1 MSPWH
6 VVLVALAGWLNREQQ
21 KVIEYLKEENRALRE
36 QLGTKRLRFN
46 DEQRRRLAVKGK
58 ALGMKVLRELGC
70 IVTPDTILRWY
81 RELIAMKY
89 DGSEQRRPGRPSK
102 PEELRVLVVR
112 MAQENPGWGYTRIRD
127 ALANL
132 GHEIARGTIQ
142 AILKDQGIEPAPERS
157 KRSSWRTFLRSH
169 WDAIAAC
176 DFFTIEVLTW
186 NGLTRFYV
194 MFVIALETRRVEIAG
209 IIRQPHGAWMLQVAR
224 NLLDI
229 EDGFLKAKRFLLL
242 DRDPL
247 YTPQVRA
254 FLSSAGVTPIRL
266 PASSPNL
273 NAYAE
278 RFVRSIKSECLS
290 KLVLLGESH
299 LRAAVHEYLI
309 HYHEERNHQGLDGQ
323 IIVPPANINRPGPIV
338 CRERLGGLLR
348 FYHREAA

>member
-89 DGSEQRRPGRPSK
+89 DGSEQRSPGRPSK
-102 PEELRVLVVR
+102 PEELRTLVIR

-132 GHEIARGTIQ
+132 GHEIARGTVQ
-142 AILKDQGIEPAPERS
+142 AILREQGIEPAPERS
-157 KRSSWRTFLRSH
+157 KRTSWKTFLRAH

-176 DFFTIEVLTW
+176 DFFTVEVLTW
-186 NGLTRFYV
+186 TGLTRFYV
-194 MFVIALETRRVEIAG
+194 LFVIALETRRIEIAG
-209 IIRQPHGAWMLQVAR
+209 IIPQPHGAEQSQPERLR
-224 NLLDI
+224 
-229 EDGFLKAKRFLLL
+229 
-242 DRDPL
+242 
-247 YTPQVRA
+247 RA
-254 FLSSAGVTPIRL
+254 LRPFHQ
-266 PASSPNL
+266 
-273 NAYAE
+273 
-278 RFVRSIKSECLS
+278 SECLNE
-290 KLVLLGESH
+290 LILLGEGH
-299 LRAAVHEYLI
+299 LRAAVREYLA
-309 HYHEERNHQGLDGQ
+309 HYHQERNHQGLDGQ
-323 IIVPPANINRPGPIV
+323 LLSPPANLNRSGPIV